1 MSTQQLNEDI
11 VKSELHSVA
20 YDIDTQELVQCPTS
34 RILVDDSWELAIAL
48 HKWDKYI
55 ALYSMGDYE
64 RPSKQRLEEYE
75 SSITPAVVREIDRG
89 TVPDNVYVYKYS
101 VNVWRRVEYKRTKWV
116 FAEPKPSKEDPS
128 HVQRVIVD
136 ET

>member
-1 MSTQQLNEDI
+1 MGTQQLNEDI

-20 YDIDTQELVQCPTS
+20 YDIDTQELVQSPTS

-64 RPSKQRLEEYE
+64 RPVKDRLAEYE
-75 SSITPAVVREIDRG
+75 TSFTPQVVAEIEAG
-89 TVPDNVYVYKYS
+89 TVPNNVYVFKYS
-101 VNVWRRVEYKRTKWV
+101 VNVWRRVEFKRTKWV